1 MYPSRLLCPT
11 GILSRHEDI
20 MFTILKVK
28 TEEIP
33 ETDKLSNEED
43 DQDERR
49 LFRV

>member
-1 MYPSRLLCPT
+1 
-11 GILSRHEDI
+11 

-33 ETDKLSNEED
+33 ETDKLSNDQD

-49 LFRV
+49 LFPRIVVSEVGSRLTIPSQRSV